1 MKTPVRQSATRA
13 RLDFDPHAPEHA
25 ADWVNRYKRIRHR
38 SRVAWSD
45 RHEGFWL
52 VSGYAEVSEVLRD
65 PATFTSG
72 RFRDASGRLA
82 GGISIPPLPFRLV
95 PTETDMPEWETTRLI
110 LNRALNPT
118 KVKAFRDKA
127 RRHTAVL
134 IDRHIESGAIDLVLD
149 LANPLPAIMTMELL
163 GLPLDEWQRF
173 ADPFHT
179 FPSSP
184 AGSPERDAAAKEMGW
199 IVQQVEALVEK
210 RKKDP
215 IDDLT
220 TAIVFAERPAEG
232 PYPHAEVVDILL
244 NVIGGGVD
252 TTTALTSNALWHL
265 HRRHEDRQRLID
277 DPSLLSSAIDELLRF
292 YTPVQNQ
299 ARTASRDYELGGQKI
314 AAGDRVLVS
323 LASANRDER
332 EFEDAGTF
340 RLDRFPNRH
349 TAFGL
354 GMHRCVGSHFARL
367 MFNEMMMAVL
377 SRMPDYE
384 VQEATAERYRGI
396 AAVNGWVRMPARFTP
411 GERLADRV
419 PTVA

>member
-1 MKTPVRQSATRA
+1 MKRPITRA
-13 RLDFDPHAPEHA
+13 RVDFDQHSSEHA
-25 ADWVNRYKRIRHR
+25 ADWAARYARIRNL

-45 RHEGFWL
+45 HYEGFWL

-65 PATFTSG
+65 AATFASG
-72 RFRDASGRLA
+72 RFHDEAGRLA

-95 PTETDMPEWETTRLI
+95 PTETDLPEWEPTRLI
-110 LNRALNPT
+110 LNRALSPT

-127 RRHTAVL
+127 RRYTAAL
-134 IDRHIESGAIDLVLD
+134 IDRHVETGEMDLVLD

-173 ADPFHT
+173 ADPFHA

-184 AGSPERDAAAKEMGW
+184 AGSSEREKAARDMAW
-199 IVQQVEALVEK
+199 IVEQIEALVEK

-215 IDDLT
+215 IDDLA
-220 TAIVFAERPAEG
+220 TAIVCAERPGEG

-252 TTTALTSNALWHL
+252 TTTALTANAFWHL
-265 HRRHEDRQRLID
+265 HRHLGDRRRLIE
-277 DPSLLSSAIDELLRF
+277 DPSLLSAAIDEFLRF

-299 ARTASRDYELGGQKI
+299 ARTALRAYELGGQRI
-314 AAGDRVLVS
+314 EAGDRVLVA

-332 EFEDAGTF
+332 EFEDADSF
-340 RLDRFPNRH
+340 RIDRFPNRH

-354 GMHRCVGSHFARL
+354 GMHRCVGSHLARL
-367 MFNEMMMAVL
+367 MFDEMIMAVL
-377 SRMPDYE
+377 GRMPDYE
-384 VQEATAERYRGI
+384 VQESRAERYRGI
-396 AAVNGWVRMPARFTP
+396 AAVNGWARMPARFTP
-411 GERLADRV
+411 GKRV
-419 PTVA
+419 AHDISLPA